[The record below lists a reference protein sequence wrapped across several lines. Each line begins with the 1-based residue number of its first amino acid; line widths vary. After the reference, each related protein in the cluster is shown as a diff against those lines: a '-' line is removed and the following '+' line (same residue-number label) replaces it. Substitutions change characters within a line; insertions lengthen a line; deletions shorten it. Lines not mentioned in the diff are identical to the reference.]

1 MTLEYKLQ
9 CVLRAIRLI
18 LDFDRPCQATT
29 NKVEIAK
36 RMAAYGLSRVLASG
50 ERLRGMLADGERL

>member
-36 RMAAYGLSRVLASG
+36 RMAAYGLSGVLASG
-50 ERLRGMLADGERL
+50 ERLRA